1 MLRFLWL
8 LLGSLSLVRSFI
20 TAHFPPKSV
29 ILMISD
35 GFGPASETMAR
46 DYVSTMFDSK
56 VLPLDAFLKG
66 SSRTRSYSSPIT
78 DSAAGATAFSCGIK
92 SYNAAIAVVSGL
104 FSQY

>member
-1 MLRFLWL
+1 MRLFF

-20 TAHFPPKSV
+20 TAHLPPKSV

-46 DYVSTMFDSK
+46 DYMTMFDSK
-56 VLPLDAFLKG
+56 ILPLDAFLKG
-66 SSRTRSYSSPIT
+66 SSRTRSASSPIT

-92 SYNAAIAVVSGL
+92 TYNAAIAVVHL
-104 FSQY
+104 IC